1 MIDGGSGHFGQSYT
15 KYYPAAWCWCKSS
28 VAGRSCSSFIGCQK
42 QAIFIM
48 FRLPGA
54 GVSPDKAAIEEEK
67 RRNRKNVWFTM
78 KAFVAYVALLR
89 LGKLKESSEESF
101 SILKN
106 ENIKMKEPLF
116 YVLWSDNINI
126 VVMNL
131 FQTCF

>member
-1 MIDGGSGHFGQSYT
+1 MIGGGSGHFGQPYT
-15 KYYPAAWCWCKSS
+15 KYYPAAWYWCKSS
-28 VAGRSCSSFIGCQK
+28 VAGRFWSGFIGCPK

-54 GVSPDKAAIEEEK
+54 GASPDKAAIEEEK
-67 RRNRKNVWFTM
+67 KRNRKNVWFTM
-78 KAFVAYVALLR
+78 KVFVAYVALLR
-89 LGKLKESSEESF
+89 LGKLKESL

-126 VVMNL
+126 VVMKL

>member
-1 MIDGGSGHFGQSYT
+1 M
-15 KYYPAAWCWCKSS
+15 
-28 VAGRSCSSFIGCQK
+28 
-42 QAIFIM
+42 M

>member
-1 MIDGGSGHFGQSYT
+1 
-15 KYYPAAWCWCKSS
+15 
-28 VAGRSCSSFIGCQK
+28 
-42 QAIFIM
+42 M

-54 GVSPDKAAIEEEK
+54 GASPDKAALEEEK

-106 ENIKMKEPLF
+106 ENVKMKEPSPDALPLNSGL
-116 YVLWSDNINI
+116 VGAETI
-126 VVMNL
+126 
-131 FQTCF
+131 

>member
-1 MIDGGSGHFGQSYT
+1 
-15 KYYPAAWCWCKSS
+15 
-28 VAGRSCSSFIGCQK
+28 
-42 QAIFIM
+42 M

-54 GVSPDKAAIEEEK
+54 GASPDKAAIEEEK

-89 LGKLKESSEESF
+89 LGKLKESL

-131 FQTCF
+131 IQTCF

>member
-1 MIDGGSGHFGQSYT
+1 MIGGGSGHFGQSYT
-15 KYYPAAWCWCKSS
+15 KYYPAAWRWCKSS

-54 GVSPDKAAIEEEK
+54 GASPDKAAIEEEK

-78 KAFVAYVALLR
+78 KAFVSYVALLR

>member
-1 MIDGGSGHFGQSYT
+1 MIGGGSGHFGQPYT
-15 KYYPAAWCWCKSS
+15 KYYPAAWYWRKSS
-28 VAGRSCSSFIGCQK
+28 VAGRFWSGCIGCQK

-54 GVSPDKAAIEEEK
+54 GASPDKAAIEEEK
-67 RRNRKNVWFTM
+67 KRNRKNVWFTM
-78 KAFVAYVALLR
+78 KVFVAYVALLR
-89 LGKLKESSEESF
+89 LGKLKESL

-116 YVLWSDNINI
+116 YVLWSDNIKI

>member
-1 MIDGGSGHFGQSYT
+1 MIGGGSGHFGQSYT
-15 KYYPAAWCWCKSS
+15 KYYPTAWCWCKSS

-54 GVSPDKAAIEEEK
+54 GASPDKAAIEEEK

-78 KAFVAYVALLR
+78 KAFVSYVALLR
-89 LGKLKESSEESF
+89 LGKLKESSEERF